1 MSFEFLSDEA
11 NARIHR
17 ALRLCDKPDR
27 LGARLYIAVRSECGC
42 CTFYRGVAIG
52 VLVGCVCGW
61 LIAFIS

>member
-27 LGARLYIAVRSECGC
+27 WGARLYVAVRSECGC

-52 VLVGCVCGW
+52 VLAGGLAGW
-61 LIAFIS
+61 LAALIL

>member
-1 MSFEFLSDEA
+1 MSFAFLSDEA

-27 LGARLYIAVRSECGC
+27 WGARFYVAVRSDCGC

-52 VLVGCVCGW
+52 LLSGGLVGW
-61 LIAFIS
+61 LATFLH